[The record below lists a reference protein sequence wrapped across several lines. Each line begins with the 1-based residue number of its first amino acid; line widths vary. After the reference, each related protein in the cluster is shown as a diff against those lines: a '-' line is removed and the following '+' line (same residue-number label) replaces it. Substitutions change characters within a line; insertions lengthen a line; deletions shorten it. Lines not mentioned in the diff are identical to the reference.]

1 VLFSLRIVRN
11 ILLTREFP
19 VFGVANYCALM
30 LDELKKLEPR
40 KDLLSQR
47 DFFAPLKNEPEEKEV
62 YVCDIGLTFLA
73 GRSSFGRQK
82 PHWREREAGAY

>member
-1 VLFSLRIVRN
+1 MDETTNERPPLRTRVVFAEDREEYPPY
-11 ILLTREFP
+11 TREFP

-47 DFFAPLKNEPEEKEV
+47 DFFAPLKNEPEEK
-62 YVCDIGLTFLA
+62 
-73 GRSSFGRQK
+73 
-82 PHWREREAGAY
+82 